1 MSLPQYTTFTHP
13 VMCCCTACG
22 DGGLTQ
28 LDLNRLELIGVA
40 PAKNMTAAYYVSA
53 LLFEN
58 TPKWGAAEVG
68 TGAEINFSFM
78 ESPPD
83 YASEAD
89 RLGFAP
95 LTAAQR
101 IAVKEAFSEW
111 ALVANI
117 TFTEVSDQNSVDIRL
132 GANNQGGDTAGYA
145 YSLTSDNGSSGDIFI
160 ANDVDSANQ
169 LNPGESG
176 FSTILHEIG
185 HAIGL
190 KHPGNYGDG
199 DETPFLPESE
209 DSFATTVM
217 SYNAHPG
224 TNSEPPGPGIYDIA
238 AIQYLYGANTTANP
252 GNNTYYFNNTTD
264 DFMRTIYDTGGTDV
278 IDLSNQTT
286 DSIVRLSGGTFSSIG
301 NNLSNNVTIAF
312 NVTLENVIGGSGND
326 DITGNAAS
334 NYIRGGLGNDTIYGG
349 AGTDIAVFSGSQVFY
364 SWTRT
369 KNPITGESESSFT
382 VAGPDGIDIVGETE
396 IFQFGDGAIQIA
408 AEQNIYRFRDVSSG
422 SHVYTASEAERS
434 ALDGLSNYQ
443 FEGAVFSTSG
453 SLGEVVW
460 RFLNTTN
467 GTHFYTISPQER
479 DGIIN
484 TLPSYTFEGAA
495 YRASQTSDEGLVPLY
510 RFFNTQTGSHFFTA
524 SQTEADIVEATM
536 PAFRSE
542 GVAFYVDD
550 IGI

>member
-1 MSLPQYTTFTHP
+1 
-13 VMCCCTACG
+13 
-22 DGGLTQ
+22 
-28 LDLNRLELIGVA
+28 
-40 PAKNMTAAYYVSA
+40 MTVPYYVSA

-58 TPKWGAAEVG
+58 APKWGN
-68 TGAEINFSFM
+68 AEIGSSAQITFSFM

-83 YASEAD
+83 YASTAD
-89 RLGFAP
+89 RLGFSP

-101 IAVKEAFSEW
+101 IAVKEAFAEW

-117 TFTEVSDQNSVDIRL
+117 TFTEVSDQSGVDIRF
-132 GANNQGGDTAGYA
+132 ATNNQQGQTEGYA
-145 YSLTSDNGSSGDIFI
+145 YSLTNIDGSAGDIFL
-160 ANDVDSANQ
+160 ANDSDTASQ
-169 LNPGESG
+169 LDPGESG

-199 DETPFLPESE
+199 DEEPFLPETE

-224 TNSEPPGPGIYDIA
+224 ANSEPPGPGIYDIA
-238 AIQYLYGANTTANP
+238 AIQYLYGANTNANS
-252 GNNTYYFNNTTD
+252 GNNIYYFNSTTG

-278 IDLSNQTT
+278 IDFSKQTT
-286 DSIVRLSGGTFSSIG
+286 DSVVRLSGGTFSSIG
-301 NNLSNNVTIAF
+301 DGLSNNVAIAF
-312 NVTLENVIGGSGND
+312 NVTIENVIGGSGND
-326 DITGNAAS
+326 DITGNSAS

-349 AGTDIAVFSGSQVFY
+349 TGTDVAVFSGSQIFY

-369 KNPITGESESSFT
+369 KNPITGESENSFT
-382 VAGPDGIDIVGETE
+382 IAGPDGVDVVGETE

-408 AEQNIYRFRDVSSG
+408 SEQNIYRFRDVSSG

-434 ALDGLSNYQ
+434 ALNGLSNYQ
-443 FEGAVFSTSG
+443 FEGAVFGTSG

-467 GTHFYTISPQER
+467 GTHFYTISPEER

-484 TLPSYTFEGAA
+484 TLPSYVFEGAA
-495 YRASQTSDEGLVPLY
+495 YRASQSTDEGLVPLY

-524 SQTEADIVEATM
+524 SQTEADIVRATM